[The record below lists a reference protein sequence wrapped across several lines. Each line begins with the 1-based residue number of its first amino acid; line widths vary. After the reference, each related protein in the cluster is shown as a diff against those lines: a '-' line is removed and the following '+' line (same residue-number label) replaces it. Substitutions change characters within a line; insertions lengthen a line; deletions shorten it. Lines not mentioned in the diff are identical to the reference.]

1 MMATQFLPRIEI
13 LNAKQ
18 QRLTKLELRAAIYG
32 IDTPPEVANEIADL
46 KSEIAAVA
54 PTTVAESHTIL
65 YDFMVAINT
74 RIDRLYW
81 FMVLLGIVIVL
92 AVKL

>member
-1 MMATQFLPRIEI
+1 MTTSFLPRIEI

-18 QRLTKLELRAAIYG
+18 QRLTQLELRAAIYG

-46 KSEIAAVA
+46 KTEIAAVA
-54 PTTVAESHTIL
+54 PNSVAESHAIL
-65 YDFMVAINT
+65 YDFMVTINA
-74 RIDRLYW
+74 RFDRLYW
-81 FMVLLGIVIVL
+81 FMALMGIVIIL